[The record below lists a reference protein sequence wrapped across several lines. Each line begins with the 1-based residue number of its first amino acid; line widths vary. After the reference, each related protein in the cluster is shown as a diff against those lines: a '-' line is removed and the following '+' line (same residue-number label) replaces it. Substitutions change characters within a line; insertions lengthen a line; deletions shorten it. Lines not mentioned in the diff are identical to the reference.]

1 MMNFIDYSYLYIYTL
16 LPSGKRFNG
25 LYVFLCTTIWIVLL
39 LFPLAAFIGFYY
51 TINSFQGDIAPFL
64 QSPIYKN
71 FLKLSLAVLLVV
83 YDVMTNKAF
92 EYKDIS
98 RQELKAK
105 ESVKYTMILWLITDI
120 ILFVPICYYLIF

>member
-1 MMNFIDYSYLYIYTL
+1 MNFIDYSYSCIYTL
-16 LPSGKRFNG
+16 LPPSKRFKG
-25 LYVFLCTTIWIVLL
+25 FYVFLCTTIWMVLL
-39 LFPLAAFIGFYY
+39 LLPLVAFIGFYY
-51 TINSFQGDIAPFL
+51 MINSSKGDIAPFL

-71 FLKLSLAVLLVV
+71 FLKLSFALLLVV

-92 EYKDIS
+92 KYKDIS

-120 ILFVPICYYLIF
+120 ILFVLICYYLIF